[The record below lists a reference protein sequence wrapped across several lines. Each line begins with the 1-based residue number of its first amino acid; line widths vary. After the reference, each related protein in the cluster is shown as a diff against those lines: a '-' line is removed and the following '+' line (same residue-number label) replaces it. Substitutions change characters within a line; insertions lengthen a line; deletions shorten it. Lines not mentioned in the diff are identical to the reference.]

1 MNGILGMTELTLGT
15 DLSDDQREYLQMVK
29 HSADSLLTM
38 IDDILDFSKIE
49 AGKLALEPV
58 EFQLRSGLAEVTR
71 ALAARARQKGLDLDF
86 RIAAA
91 VPDKLIGDP
100 WRLKQLIV
108 NLAGNAIK
116 FTNQGKILIAVD
128 VAAPEQGEAVLHF
141 TVTDTGIGI
150 PQKDLQAIFEP
161 FRQGDGSST
170 RKYGGAGLGLAIS
183 AQLSALMNGE
193 IWAESEPGK
202 GSAFHFTARLGI
214 PEPQASSG
222 AGFDPPSFDL
232 EGIRVL
238 LVDGDAASRRNIQEM
253 LSSWRMTASA
263 VDGFDA
269 ALEALDQAAG
279 DGRPFALAILDAEIS
294 RGRGFE
300 LAESIR
306 ARAGAIRPAIL
317 ILILTST
324 AEMNGAEDLQALGI
338 GACLRKPVQQCE
350 LMDAITTT
358 IASESLQRL
367 GVFSRQPSSEPR
379 DAPASIDA
387 ARVRNILAAED
398 NLVNQRLLLRMLKK
412 RGHSVVMVSNGREAV
427 EALIREKFDLV
438 LLDIQMPEMSGLEA
452 AAAIRARELEENQR
466 LGAAVHIPIIAVTA
480 NCMKGDRERCLAAG
494 MDGYIAKPVH
504 PEELFETVENLP
516 IIQMSAP
523 EITFDAALFE
533 GDLDF
538 LAEIVNLFL
547 ETYPSLLSAIEDAV
561 SRKDAAGLTR
571 AAHTLKGAVANF
583 GAKSVVEQAR
593 ALEMMGKKGDLS
605 SAEEGWRQ
613 LRALMSKL
621 TPELQG
627 ALERA
632 TAPQVVM

>member
-1 MNGILGMTELTLGT
+1 
-15 DLSDDQREYLQMVK
+15 
-29 HSADSLLTM
+29 
-38 IDDILDFSKIE
+38 
-49 AGKLALEPV
+49 
-58 EFQLRSGLAEVTR
+58 
-71 ALAARARQKGLDLDF
+71 
-86 RIAAA
+86 
-91 VPDKLIGDP
+91 VPDQLIGDP

-183 AQLSALMNGE
+183 AHLSALMNGQ

-202 GSAFHFTARLGI
+202 GSAFHFTARMGI
-214 PEPQASSG
+214 AEPHASIG
-222 AGFDPPSFDL
+222 AGRDPSGCDL
-232 EGIRVL
+232 EDIRVL
-238 LVDGDAASRRNIQEM
+238 VVDGDAASRRAIQEM
-253 LSSWRMTASA
+253 LSSWRMSTSA
-263 VDGFDA
+263 VDGFEA
-269 ALEALDQAAG
+269 ALRELDQAAAG
-279 DGRPFALAILDAEIS
+279 GQPFTLAILDAEIS
-294 RGRGFE
+294 GGRGLE
-300 LAESIR
+300 LAESIQ

-317 ILILTST
+317 ILTST
-324 AEMNGAEDLQALGI
+324 APTSRAETLQALGI

-358 IASESLQRL
+358 LASESLQRL
-367 GVFSRQPSSEPR
+367 GAFSSQPSSEPR
-379 DAPASIDA
+379 EAPAAIDA

-398 NLVNQRLLLRMLKK
+398 NLVNQRLLLRMLQK

-452 AAAIRARELEENQR
+452 TAAIRAREVEEEAR
-466 LGAAVHIPIIAVTA
+466 LGVAAHIPIIAVTA
-480 NCMKGDRERCLAAG
+480 NAMKGDRERYLAAG

-504 PEELFETVENLP
+504 PQELFETVENLS
-516 IIQMSAP
+516 IIQVSAP
-523 EITFDAALFE
+523 EITFDSALFE
-533 GDLDF
+533 GDLEF

-547 ETYPSLLSAIEDAV
+547 ETYPALLSAIEDAV
-561 SRKDAAGLTR
+561 SRKDAEGLCR

-583 GAKSVVEQAR
+583 GAKAVVEQAR
-593 ALEMMGKKGDLS
+593 ALEMIGKNGDLS
-605 SAEEGWRQ
+605 SADEGWRR
-613 LRALMSKL
+613 LRALMAKL
-621 TPELQG
+621 IPELQA

-632 TAPQVVM
+632 TEEQVVM